1 MRVHRTTVKGKPA
14 YQYGNTGAKYPYK
27 PGDKAG
33 REAAKNGRSTK
44 PLASNTERGIPP
56 ICDRLRGGVWT

>member
-1 MRVHRTTVKGKPA
+1 MPVHRTTVKGKPA

-33 REAAKNGRSTK
+33 REAAKKRAIDQA
-44 PLASNTERGIPP
+44 LAIQYRTGNPAH
-56 ICDRLRGGVWT
+56 L